1 MPFRANLLR
10 VLLLGL
16 FLSLGACASRQDTL
30 PTTVETSQS
39 AVDAEPD
46 FDDYDDDDAGT
57 ADPFESWNR
66 VWFGFNDTLMRH
78 VLDPA
83 YRGYSHIVPEKV
95 RGGISHFREN
105 LKAPVRFVNHLLQGE
120 FAQAGVEIGR
130 FIINSCT
137 SLGFADVA
145 SQSRPLY
152 PYYPQFATFSHTLGT
167 WGVPEG
173 PFVVWPFFGPY
184 TLRGSAG
191 DLTDVF
197 LAPQTYCMDW
207 QVSVPVTAELMFND
221 FGNTFKAYRQ
231 LTDTS
236 LEPYSAVRNAWM
248 SLSRTSETQRRERQ
262 TGFSMRFS
270 QGSLR
275 AN

>member
-95 RGGISHFREN
+95 REEFPISE
-105 LKAPVRFVNHLLQGE
+105 K
-120 FAQAGVEIGR
+120 I
-130 FIINSCT
+130 
-137 SLGFADVA
+137 
-145 SQSRPLY
+145 SRPLS
-152 PYYPQFATFSHTLGT
+152 ALLTIFSRENSH
-167 WGVPEG
+167 
-173 PFVVWPFFGPY
+173 
-184 TLRGSAG
+184 
-191 DLTDVF
+191 
-197 LAPQTYCMDW
+197 
-207 QVSVPVTAELMFND
+207 
-221 FGNTFKAYRQ
+221 RQ
-231 LTDTS
+231 G
-236 LEPYSAVRNAWM
+236 WK
-248 SLSRTSETQRRERQ
+248 
-262 TGFSMRFS
+262 
-270 QGSLR
+270 
-275 AN
+275 

>member
-145 SQSRPLY
+145 
-152 PYYPQFATFSHTLGT
+152 
-167 WGVPEG
+167 
-173 PFVVWPFFGPY
+173 
-184 TLRGSAG
+184 
-191 DLTDVF
+191 
-197 LAPQTYCMDW
+197 
-207 QVSVPVTAELMFND
+207 
-221 FGNTFKAYRQ
+221 
-231 LTDTS
+231 
-236 LEPYSAVRNAWM
+236 
-248 SLSRTSETQRRERQ
+248 
-262 TGFSMRFS
+262 
-270 QGSLR
+270 
-275 AN
+275 